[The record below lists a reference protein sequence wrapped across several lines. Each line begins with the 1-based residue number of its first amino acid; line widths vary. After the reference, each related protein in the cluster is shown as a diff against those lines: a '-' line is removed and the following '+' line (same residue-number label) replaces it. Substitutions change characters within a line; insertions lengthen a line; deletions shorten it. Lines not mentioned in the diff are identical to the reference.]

1 MTRTSLVAAK
11 NFEVRADDY
20 SSSSSAVTI
29 KSYPTSSTYDFYI
42 PSKNPKYLN
51 GTSGDLE
58 VANQTLVFDVQAQ
71 QFVWSQASS
80 ASLFLQGQT
89 TALGSDEHGNVM
101 TILKE
106 ERVVAGDPQYDPSKS
121 ESEQV
126 FKATYQ
132 FTDKMYNMS
141 ELTAG
146 KKNLSTATSKSLSSI
161 TAAGTTA
168 TVTLATGHGLVDGD
182 SVTISG
188 ANGFFTD
195 LNLSNVA
202 ISNVT
207 ATTFEY
213 TLPAALS
220 NDGTIT
226 DSQAPDLEV
235 SWGATVGVAHDKTTG
250 LYFAYA
256 DGVEPAGST
265 DLKKQALDS
274 LILQT
279 KKTTSGSDHTKITLQ
294 PLKTEIVTKDQSDQA
309 KSTVTLEQ
317 TTHEIEFAD
326 SAKFSVDNK
335 VKKISTDMTAFE
347 FGPSDQKHRLSISGE
362 KLFIQKWN
370 STTSTWVGADVVIDT
385 TVHFTGT
392 ISISAT
398 NTIAGLIDVTATL
411 GGTYDHWHVK
421 LDDGSESMAMT
432 GTTFQI
438 DASSTYIGE
447 HTVVAYAA
455 DENHNRISEY
465 AIFTITTT
473 M

>member
-20 SSSSSAVTI
+20 SSSSSSVTI
-29 KSYPTSSTYDFYI
+29 KSYPTTSTYDFYI
-42 PSKNPKYLN
+42 PSKNPKYLD
-51 GTSGDLE
+51 GTSGDLQ
-58 VANQTLVFDVQAQ
+58 VANQTLVFDVQSQ
-71 QFVWSQASS
+71 QFVWAQASS

-89 TALGSDEHGNVM
+89 TTLGSDENGNVM

-132 FTDKMYNMS
+132 FTDQMYNMK

-146 KKNLSTATSKSLSSI
+146 KKSISTHFTKSLTSI
-161 TAAGTTA
+161 AAAGTTA
-168 TVTLATGHGLVDGD
+168 TATLDTGHGLVDGD

-188 ANGFFTD
+188 ATGDFTG
-195 LNLSNVA
+195 LNVSNVA
-202 ISNVT
+202 VSNVT

-213 TLPAALS
+213 TITALAS
-220 NDGTIT
+220 DGTST
-226 DSQAPDLEV
+226 DASLQVD
-235 SWGATVGVAHDKTTG
+235 WIGTGGVDHDKTTG

-256 DGVEPAGST
+256 NGVEPAGTT
-265 DLKKQALDS
+265 DFKKQSLDT
-274 LILQT
+274 LVLQT

-385 TVHFTGT
+385 TVHFTAT

-398 NTIAGLIDVTATL
+398 NTIAGMIDVTATL

-455 DENHNRISEY
+455 DQNHKRISEY
-465 AIFTITTT
+465 AVFTITTT